1 MRKQPIIRCLLCLLL
16 LAGTTLASADVIRL
30 KSGKTIEGTILL
42 QNDEVV
48 LIRDT
53 TGTRYQ
59 YPISELKQGVTDS
72 LTASGPLPLTQGE
85 SIERTTLEEQ
95 SETAETVNTG
105 KKVTMGIS
113 VFGGGMA
120 MPTMITGDNTSPEL
134 GGHAGADI
142 MIGTAKLFGRRI
154 FLGGS
159 VGFQAFFSGK
169 QPYYFIPLKFRAE
182 APLMNTKHA
191 PMLGMG
197 LGYGFGLQN
206 VKGGFCADILF
217 GWRYAYSQKGAFFM
231 GVFTDFQGAQL
242 TLTETVS
249 DKEYT
254 STAYRNLCGFGA
266 KMALYF

>member
-59 YPISELKQGVTDS
+59 YPVSEIVNDNENEKGTKNKETDS
-72 LTASGPLPLTQGE
+72 LTTSGPVSLTQGE
-85 SIERTTLEEQ
+85 SL
-95 SETAETVNTG
+95 ETVNTG

-120 MPTMITGDNTSPEL
+120 MPTMITGDNTSPQM

-142 MIGTAKLFGRRI
+142 MVGTAKLFGRRI

-159 VGFQAFFSGK
+159 VGFQVFFSGK